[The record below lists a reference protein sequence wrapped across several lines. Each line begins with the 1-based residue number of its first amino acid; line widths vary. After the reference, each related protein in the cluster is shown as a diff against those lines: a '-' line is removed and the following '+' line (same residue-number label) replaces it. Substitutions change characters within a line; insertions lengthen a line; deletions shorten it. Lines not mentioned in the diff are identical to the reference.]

1 MKRSTLWFMGAI
13 VAAASIVMVLLPL
26 WGWFVGQRI
35 AYPFP
40 IDYGEGPLLRQ
51 LTYLQQGGNLAGL
64 YGDPGQPPYL
74 VVNYPPVYLV
84 VSQIL
89 GIGMPALMAGRLVSA
104 LAGLAVA
111 TGLWLL
117 MQPGATTPARLV
129 ATLVAASWLTLP
141 IVREWSA
148 VMRVDMLGVALGIIG
163 LVLAVRGR
171 PLWGTALIALSLLT
185 KPSLVAAPLAL
196 LVFLIGQPWRIR
208 WQAVA
213 LGAGIIVAVGG
224 GISTAGGNIWL
235 HVVQANVNVWDDALA
250 RGFWRE
256 AWQIHAPLMLA
267 SIGVVG
273 WHLWHHGR
281 RPLTGSALVTSMAI
295 AYTLGGIIIGLGIG
309 KVGAYANYFLEWYA
323 GMIWLVGCAAQHFSA
338 QRTRAQWVTVVCV
351 ACTSLAVARYIPLW
365 SETYPKP
372 YGMIEQQRPARLS
385 IGSYGVWQDLQRE
398 RAILNANAV
407 TATALNQLIASQ
419 GTMIFTDVPGIAAQ
433 AGVSAPMQVFEH
445 RQLADIGLWDQ
456 RPMLRMLAN
465 GTIPLVVLDYLG
477 NWMTPESIALIET
490 RYAQSGSRGSFDVY
504 QPIAVGAPQPLQ
516 FQWDGLRVNEIAL
529 PPPLLQAAYEPGT
542 PLPVLLTFT
551 STNADPRPRSV
562 HLQLVDG
569 NERVVARSQ
578 QELFAGALTGADAQ
592 AGPLQHLQAL
602 SIPYRSPDGTYRI
615 TARLDD
621 GDTTDVARIVVQRR
635 GGRMSGENGYLVPA
649 AVVQHVMSNG
659 GEEAWGSA
667 LMPAMPFN
675 DTTLQCFEKRCVWLQ
690 NGQLA
695 TAPIGTWL
703 SGALA
708 VWPHADRMDTYDFTR
723 QSAQQGEFEGE
734 AFVSV
739 DQPRAAEGRLV
750 WLRRDVELWYADDT
764 VVVGNGGTRLLR
776 LPGIPY
782 RWPPQRP

>member
-51 LTYLQQGGNLAGL
+51 LTYLQQGGTLTGL

-84 VSQIL
+84 VSQML
-89 GIGMPALMAGRLVSA
+89 GVGMPALMAGRLVSA

-281 RPLTGSALVTSMAI
+281 RPLTSSALVTSMAI

-323 GMIWLVGCAAQHFSA
+323 GMIWLVGCGAQHFSA

-445 RQLADIGLWDQ
+445 TCGHRPLGSPPHVAHARQRHDSTRCPRL
-456 RPMLRMLAN
+456 
-465 GTIPLVVLDYLG
+465 LG
-477 NWMTPESIALIET
+477 
-490 RYAQSGSRGSFDVY
+490 Q
-504 QPIAVGAPQPLQ
+504 
-516 FQWDGLRVNEIAL
+516 
-529 PPPLLQAAYEPGT
+529 
-542 PLPVLLTFT
+542 
-551 STNADPRPRSV
+551 
-562 HLQLVDG
+562 
-569 NERVVARSQ
+569 
-578 QELFAGALTGADAQ
+578 
-592 AGPLQHLQAL
+592 
-602 SIPYRSPDGTYRI
+602 
-615 TARLDD
+615 LDD
-621 GDTTDVARIVVQRR
+621 TREHCT
-635 GGRMSGENGYLVPA
+635 
-649 AVVQHVMSNG
+649 H
-659 GEEAWGSA
+659 
-667 LMPAMPFN
+667 
-675 DTTLQCFEKRCVWLQ
+675 Q
-690 NGQLA
+690 NPLCA
-695 TAPIGTWL
+695 EW
-703 SGALA
+703 
-708 VWPHADRMDTYDFTR
+708 FT
-723 QSAQQGEFEGE
+723 G
-734 AFVSV
+734 
-739 DQPRAAEGRLV
+739 
-750 WLRRDVELWYADDT
+750 
-764 VVVGNGGTRLLR
+764 
-776 LPGIPY
+776 
-782 RWPPQRP
+782 